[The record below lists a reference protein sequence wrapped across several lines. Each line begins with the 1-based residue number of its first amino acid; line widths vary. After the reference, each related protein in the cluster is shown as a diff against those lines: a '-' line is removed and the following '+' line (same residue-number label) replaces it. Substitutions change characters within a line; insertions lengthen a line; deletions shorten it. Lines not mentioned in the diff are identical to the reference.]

1 MQAEFEIYFGGIVR
15 LESQVDSSWW
25 RDLKKYG
32 LCGLLSK
39 PSQGFELGHTI
50 SKIKFELE

>member
-50 SKIKFELE
+50 SKIKFELD

>member
-15 LESQVDSSWW
+15 LKSQVVSSWW
-25 RDLKKYG
+25 RDLKKYE